1 MAAKSND
8 DVPPIP
14 VPPAGS
20 GVPPVEPAP
29 AGSGVP
35 PVEPAPATPPAEPAP
50 AATPPDPYAAPATPA
65 PDAAPAAPASGY
77 NQPAQPGT
85 VPGQQPYGQSAYGQP
100 GYTPPPAGP
109 AQGLSIASM
118 ILGIGG
124 LVLSWFGFGL
134 LAAIAA
140 VITGH
145 MAQKRQPWA
154 KGFWLTGIITGY
166 VGLAISVIIGAIVVF
181 AIVAGVLATSGAYF
195 G

>member
-1 MAAKSND
+1 MAAKSN

-14 VPPAGS
+14 VPPPGP
-20 GVPPVEPAP
+20 GI
-29 AGSGVP
+29 P
-35 PVEPAPATPPAEPAP
+35 PVEPAPATPAPAQAAP
-50 AATPPDPYAAPATPA
+50 AAPTPAAAPTSPDPYAAPTTPA
-65 PDAAPAAPASGY
+65 PNGAPAAPPSGY
-77 NQPAQPGT
+77 AQPEQPGS
-85 VPGQQPYGQSAYGQP
+85 VPGGQQPYGQSPYGQP

-124 LVLSWFGFGL
+124 LVLSLFGLGL

-154 KGFWLTGIITGY
+154 KPFWMTGLVTGY
-166 VGLAISVIIGAIVVF
+166 VGLAISVIFGAIVVF
-181 AIVAGVLATSGAYF
+181 AIIAGVLATSGAYF

>member
-1 MAAKSND
+1 MAAKSN

-14 VPPAGS
+14 VPPPGS
-20 GVPPVEPAP
+20 GVPPVEPP
-29 AGSGVP
+29 
-35 PVEPAPATPPAEPAP
+35 PATPPAPADTP
-50 AATPPDPYAAPATPA
+50 AAPSPAVPPTPPDPYAS
-65 PDAAPAAPASGY
+65 PAAPAPGNS
-77 NQPAQPGT
+77 QPAPGQPAPYGHPAPGAAAAP
-85 VPGQQPYGQSAYGQP
+85 PGQQPYGQSPYGQP

-124 LVLSWFGFGL
+124 LVLSLFGLGL

-154 KGFWLTGIITGY
+154 KAFWMTGIITGY
-166 VGLAISVIIGAIVVF
+166 VGLAISVVFGAILVF
-181 AIVAGVLATSGAYF
+181 AIIAGVLATSGAYF

>member
-1 MAAKSND
+1 MAAKSN

-14 VPPAGS
+14 VPPSGS

-29 AGSGVP
+29 AAPSVP
-35 PVEPAPATPPAEPAP
+35 ADTPA
-50 AATPPDPYAAPATPA
+50 AATPAAAPTPSDPYAS
-65 PDAAPAAPASGY
+65 PAAPAPGY
-77 NQPAQPGT
+77 GQPAAAPS
-85 VPGQQPYGQSAYGQP
+85 GQQPYGQQPYGQAPYGQP
-100 GYTPPPAGP
+100 GYTPQPAGP

-124 LVLSWFGFGL
+124 LVLSLFGVGL

-154 KGFWLTGIITGY
+154 KAFWMTGIITGY
-166 VGLAISVIIGAIVVF
+166 VGLAISVVFGAILVF
-181 AIVAGVLATSGAYF
+181 AIIAGVLATSGAYF